1 MYTHQELETMILQ
14 CSRCPL
20 SKSRKQP
27 VIGRGSLKADIMF
40 VAEAPGTQEDVQGIP
55 FVGPAGRVLDILLAS
70 AGLTRQEIYITNIIK
85 CHPPG
90 NRDPK
95 PEEQESCLPFLRA
108 ETALLKPPVIVCLGR
123 IAAQKLIDP
132 QFKITKQHGTWVYRK
147 GYWITAVYH
156 PSAILRDPSK
166 LEETK
171 KDFQSIIQKL
181 QEIEDSKY
189 PL

>member
-1 MYTHQELETMILQ
+1 MYTWDELETMLHQ
-14 CSRCPL
+14 CSRCAL
-20 SKSRKQP
+20 SQSRNLP
-27 VIGRGSLKADIMF
+27 VMGRGSHKASIML
-40 VAEAPGTQEDVQGIP
+40 VAEAPGAQEDQQGLP

-70 AGLTRQEIYITNIIK
+70 ANLTRQDVYITNIIK

-95 PEEQESCLPFLRA
+95 LEEQNACMPFLRC
-108 ETALLKPPVIVCLGR
+108 ETALLRPPVIVCLGR

-132 QFKITKQHGTWVYRK
+132 HFKIMKQHGTWVERK
-147 GYWITAVYH
+147 GYWMTAVYH
-156 PSAILRDPSK
+156 PSFILRDPSR

-171 KDFQSIIQKL
+171 KDFQSVIRKL

>member
-1 MYTHQELETMILQ
+1 MYTQKELETMIHQ

-20 SKSRKQP
+20 SQTRTRP
-27 VIGRGSLKADIMF
+27 VTGRGSLKASIML
-40 VAEAPGTQEDVQGIP
+40 VAEAPGAQEDLQGIP
-55 FVGPAGRVLDILLAS
+55 LVGSSGRVLDILLAS
-70 AGLTRQEIYITNIIK
+70 ANLTRQDVYITNILK

-95 PEEQESCLPFLRA
+95 PEEQEACLPFLRA
-108 ETALLKPPVIVCLGR
+108 ETSLLHPPVIVCLGR

-132 QFKITKQHGTWVYRK
+132 QFKISKQHGTWVQRK
-147 GYWITAVYH
+147 GYWMTAVYH
-156 PSAILRDPSK
+156 PSAILRDPAR

-171 KDFQSIIQKL
+171 KDFQSIMQKL
-181 QEIEDSKY
+181 KEIEDSKY

>member
-14 CSRCPL
+14 CRRCPL

-27 VIGRGSLKADIMF
+27 VIGSGSLKADIMF

-70 AGLTRQEIYITNIIK
+70 ASLTRQEIYITNIIK

-95 PEEQESCLPFLRA
+95 PEEQTACLPYLRA

-147 GYWITAVYH
+147 GYWMTAVYH

>member
-1 MYTHQELETMILQ
+1 MYTHQELETMIQQ

-20 SKSRKQP
+20 SQSRKQP

-40 VAEAPGTQEDVQGIP
+40 VAEAPGAQEDVQGIP

-70 AGLTRQEIYITNIIK
+70 AGLTRQDVYITNIIK

-95 PEEQESCLPFLRA
+95 PEEQEACIPFLRA
-108 ETALLKPPVIVCLGR
+108 ETTLLRPPVIVCLGR

-132 QFKITKQHGTWVYRK
+132 QFKITRQHGTWVHRK
-147 GYWITAVYH
+147 GYWMTAVYH

-181 QEIEDSKY
+181 QEIEESKY